1 MIKNIVVK
9 GAREHNLKNI
19 DLKDVLHSEIAKKA
33 CKSAIKAGQ
42 KLKDMEIRDLIEKIE
57 QNKPIQCPHGRP
69 TIIKFTKKDI
79 DKLFKRIL

>member
-1 MIKNIVVK
+1 
-9 GAREHNLKNI
+9 
-19 DLKDVLHSEIAKKA
+19 
-33 CKSAIKAGQ
+33 
-42 KLKDMEIRDLIEKIE
+42 MEIRDLIEKIE